1 MDSSIEQVKL
11 VNVSKHFS
19 RSTGDIIAG
28 LHNVDLT
35 ITQGEV
41 VGVIGTNGAGK
52 STLFNCLTG
61 QLKID
66 EGEIYLGGDEIS
78 HMKPLNIARKIG
90 RVFQDPRMGT
100 APRMT
105 VFENLMLALKRGEK
119 RGFSRSLNDDNY
131 QKMIDYLKPF
141 RLDLENRLD
150 VPIENLSGGQRQTV
164 SLVMATLQAPELLLL
179 DEHTAALDPR
189 TAKQVMAM
197 TQDLIKKLNLTTLMI
212 THHLQDALTYSDRII
227 VMHQGQIS
235 HIYEKSEIPHLTTAD
250 LFQMIEQLSGVALD
264 DEELSGATIPS

>member
-1 MDSSIEQVKL
+1 MTQTQEQVKL
-11 VNVSKHFS
+11 VHVSKHFS
-19 RSTGDIIAG
+19 SSTGEAISGLNDI
-28 LHNVDLT
+28 NLT
-35 ITQGEV
+35 IQSGEV

-52 STLFNCLTG
+52 STLFNSLTG
-61 QLKID
+61 QLRID

-78 HMKPLNIARKIG
+78 RMKPLDISRKIG

-105 VFENLMLALKRGEK
+105 VFENLMLASKRGEK
-119 RGFSRSLNDDNY
+119 RGFTKSLNDTNY
-131 QKMIDYLKPF
+131 QAMIDYLKPF
-141 RLDLENRLD
+141 RLDLENRLN

-164 SLVMATLQAPELLLL
+164 SLVMATLQTPELLLL

-197 TQDLIKKLNLTTLMI
+197 TQDIIKKLNLTTLMI

-227 VMHQGQIS
+227 VMHQGRIS
-235 HIYEKSEIPHLTTAD
+235 HIYGKDDIPRLTTAD
-250 LFQMIEQLSGVALD
+250 LFQIIEQLSDIEA
-264 DEELSGATIPS
+264 ETIL